1 MKREDIDKTIFVFA
15 TRYNKLLS
23 LISPLRLLYRRYPLN
38 SYITNPAL
46 ISGRPRISI
55 GRGVHIRDWARIEAV
70 DGAGGE
76 PGGVINVGD
85 KTQVGYYLHLGAAK
99 NITIGS
105 NVLIASYVYITDHDH
120 GISLPNVPYMK
131 QPLESAPVTIG
142 NNVWIGEK
150 VSILKGVTIGD
161 NCVIGAGAVV
171 TKSHPKNS
179 IIAGVP
185 ARIINKT
192 KYSAKE

>member
-1 MKREDIDKTIFVFA
+1 MQIKDIDKTIFVFL
-15 TRYNKLLS
+15 TRFNKLLS
-23 LISPLRLLYRRYPLN
+23 LVSPLRLLYKRYPIS

-46 ISGRPRISI
+46 ISGRPRISL
-55 GRGVHIRDWARIEAV
+55 GQGVHIRDWARIEAV
-70 DGAGGE
+70 DGVGGE
-76 PGGVINVGD
+76 PGGEINIGD
-85 KTQVGYYLHLGAAK
+85 NTQAGYYLHIGASK
-99 NITIGS
+99 NVTIGS

-120 GISLPNVPYMK
+120 GISLPNVPYMN
-131 QPLESAPVTIG
+131 QPLKSAPVTIG

-171 TKSHPKNS
+171 TKSQPEDS

-185 ARIINKT
+185 ARTIKKT
-192 KYSAKE
+192 KNRIQK